1 MQIVYPRCCGI
12 DVHKKDVKACALLTH
27 PDGTTT
33 SQVRTFATTTDGS
46 PLGSMLALAD
56 WLGALDIHQVAME
69 STGVYWRPVYNI
81 LEGDCAVILVNAQ
94 HIKAVPGR
102 KTDVK
107 DSEWLADLLRHGLLQ
122 PSFIPPA
129 PIRELRDLTRYRKT
143 LIGERVQ
150 EANRLQKV
158 LETANIKLAAVATD
172 VLGVS
177 GRQMLAALL
186 GGEQDA
192 EALAELAR
200 GRLREK
206 LPQLRRALVGRV
218 QPYHRILIERILAHI
233 DFLEESIAALQREIG
248 RCLVPFAQAVALL
261 VTIPGVSAHAAATL
275 IADAAQRAPGTE
287 MAQFPSAKHLA
298 SWAGVCPGNRESGG
312 KRRSGKPTV
321 GNRWVKA
328 VLGEVAW
335 SVSRTRDN
343 YLVAQ
348 YQRMARR
355 KGRLKAIGATMHTVL
370 VIAYHVLRDGTP
382 YRDLGA
388 DYFDKLDTA
397 RLERHHVN
405 RLKALGYEVVLTP
418 QAAA

>member
-1 MQIVYPRCCGI
+1 MRMQVVHARCCGL
-12 DVHKKDVKACALLTH
+12 DVHKEDVKACVLLT
-27 PDGTTT
+27 DTQGTVTA
-33 SQVRTFATTTDGS
+33 QVRTFSTMTDG
-46 PLGSMLALAD
+46 LLALAD
-56 WLGALDIHQVAME
+56 WLHSRAVTHVAME

-81 LEGDCAVILVNAQ
+81 LEADCTVILVNAQ

-107 DSEWLADLLRHGLLQ
+107 DSEWLADLLRHGLLT

-143 LIGERVQ
+143 LIGERAQ

-158 LETANIKLAAVATD
+158 LETANIKLAMVATN

-177 GRQMLAALL
+177 GRQMLTALL

-192 EALAELAR
+192 DVLAELAR

-206 LPQLRRALVGRV
+206 LPLLRRALIGRI
-218 QPYHRILIERILAHI
+218 QPYHLILIERILAHI
-233 DFLEESIAALQREIG
+233 DFLEESLATLQQEVD
-248 RCLVPFAQAVALL
+248 RCLIPFAQAVALL
-261 VTIPGVSAHAAATL
+261 TTIPGVNERAASTIVAE
-275 IADAAQRAPGTE
+275 IGTNME
-287 MAQFPSAKHLA
+287 QFPTAAHLA

-312 KRRSGKPTV
+312 KRKSGKPRE
-321 GNRWVKA
+321 GNHWLKA

-335 SVSRTRDN
+335 VVTRTRDN

-348 YQRMARR
+348 YQRIARR
-355 KGRLKAIGATMHTVL
+355 RGRLKAIGAVMHTVL
-370 VIAYHVLRDGTP
+370 VIAYHLLREGTP
-382 YRDLGA
+382 YRELGG
-388 DYFDKLDTA
+388 DYFDTLNTA

-418 QAAA
+418 ARAA

>member
-1 MQIVYPRCCGI
+1 MV
-12 DVHKKDVKACALLTH
+12 ACLLLTE
-27 PDGTTT
+27 PNGT
-33 SQVRTFATTTDGS
+33 VRRRVSTFGTMTAD
-46 PLGSMLALAD
+46 LLALAD
-56 WLGALDIHQVAME
+56 WLGSSGVTHIAME

-107 DSEWLADLLRHGLLQ
+107 DSEWLAGRPPGSILRHGLLQ

-143 LIGERVQ
+143 LIGERAQ

-158 LETANIKLAAVATD
+158 LETANIKLAMVATD

-233 DFLEESIAALQREIG
+233 DFLEESIATLQQEID
-248 RCLVPFAQAVALL
+248 RCLLPFAQAVALL

-275 IADAAQRAPGTE
+275 IAEIGTE

-312 KRRSGKPTV
+312 KRRSGKPTA

-382 YRDLGA
+382 YRELGA

-405 RLKALGYEVVLTP
+405 RLKALGYYVVLTP
-418 QAAA
+418 LAAA